1 LFDGRVSIEGVD
13 AVFESSQLLSDVF
26 FKMAKGEY
34 DVAEF
39 GLTYFL
45 RTFDAEDSPFL
56 ALPIFPNRNF
66 GQSVIFINTD
76 SGIEKPEDLAGRAI
90 GEFALYGHDPGVWV
104 KGILSD
110 EYGFSPENCRWV
122 IGGTDHPIPAFNWI
136 PQPVPEG
143 IDVRHAPD
151 GVTLASMLDSGEIDA
166 LISIDVPQAVLHGS
180 ARIARLFPDYQTVER
195 EYYLRT
201 GIFPPRHIIAIR
213 RELAEQSGL
222 PAALY
227 SAYSE
232 AKELVQRAYR
242 DDAAKQH
249 PGVITPW
256 FSKLF
261 ADNRALLGED
271 WWPYGLERNRTA
283 VDTFLRYHYE
293 QGLSQ
298 RGLSSEDI
306 FVPELLDS

>member
-1 LFDGRVSIEGVD
+1 
-13 AVFESSQLLSDVF
+13 
-26 FKMAKGEY
+26 
-34 DVAEF
+34 
-39 GLTYFL
+39 
-45 RTFDAEDSPFL
+45 
-56 ALPIFPNRNF
+56 
-66 GQSVIFINTD
+66 
-76 SGIEKPEDLAGRAI
+76 
-90 GEFALYGHDPGVWV
+90 
-104 KGILSD
+104 
-110 EYGFSPENCRWV
+110 
-122 IGGTDHPIPAFNWI
+122 
-136 PQPVPEG
+136 
-143 IDVRHAPD
+143 
-151 GVTLASMLDSGEIDA
+151 VTLASMLDSGEIDA

-180 ARIARLFPDYQTVER
+180 ASVARLFPDYPIVER

-213 RELAEQSGL
+213 RELARRSGL

-227 SAYSE
+227 RAYSE

-249 PGVITPW
+249 PAVITPW

-271 WWPYGLERNRTA
+271 WWPYGLKQNRTA

-298 RGLSSEDI
+298 RRLRSEDI